1 MEASDNQ
8 GLWGGPEGAGGLG
21 GSALRGRHC
30 HLLRVA
36 PGPLLYLWHLGRPCI
51 CGTWAA
57 PLSVGLGQGCIWKLR
72 PGPCPTPA
80 VTARCLSTH
89 LDQPVPLGTP
99 GAHGC
104 AC

>member
-36 PGPLLYLWHLGRPCI
+36 PGPLLYLWGWGR
-51 CGTWAA
+51 GVYGN
-57 PLSVGLGQGCIWKLR
+57 SGL
-72 PGPCPTPA
+72 A
-80 VTARCLSTH
+80 
-89 LDQPVPLGTP
+89 PVPPPL
-99 GAHGC
+99 
-104 AC
+104 